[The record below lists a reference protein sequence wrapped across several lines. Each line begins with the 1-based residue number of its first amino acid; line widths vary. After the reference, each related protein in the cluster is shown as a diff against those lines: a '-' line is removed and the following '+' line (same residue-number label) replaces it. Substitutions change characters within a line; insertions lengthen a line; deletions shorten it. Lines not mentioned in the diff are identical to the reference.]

1 MSTAI
6 VEYGVGNLFS
16 LRSSLA
22 HLGVES
28 VMASRPEALL
38 GAERIILPGV
48 GAFADAMA
56 RLEASGLVPALRE
69 AASRGTPLLGIC
81 LGMQLLYET
90 SCEYGHH
97 RGLGLLEGPILS
109 LREALRERGLALK
122 TPHMGWNALRLAEAH
137 PLLDGVHAGDSVYFV
152 HSFYAAPDH
161 QALASADYGVEV
173 AAVVRSGS
181 VLGTQFHPEKS
192 GGAGLRILRNFS
204 GLRGPR

>member
-28 VMASRPEALL
+28 VMASRPEELL

-56 RLEASGLVPALRE
+56 RLEGSGLVPALRE

-90 SCEYGHH
+90 SCEYGRH

-109 LREALRERGLALK
+109 LREALRERGVGLK
-122 TPHMGWNALRLAEAH
+122 TPHMGWNALRIVEAH
-137 PLLDGVHAGDSVYFV
+137 PLLDGVNAGDSVYFV
-152 HSFYAAPDH
+152 HSFYAAPDG

-181 VLGTQFHPEKS
+181 VMGTQFHPEKS
-192 GGAGLRILRNFS
+192 GGVGLRILRNFS
-204 GLRGPR
+204 ELRGPR